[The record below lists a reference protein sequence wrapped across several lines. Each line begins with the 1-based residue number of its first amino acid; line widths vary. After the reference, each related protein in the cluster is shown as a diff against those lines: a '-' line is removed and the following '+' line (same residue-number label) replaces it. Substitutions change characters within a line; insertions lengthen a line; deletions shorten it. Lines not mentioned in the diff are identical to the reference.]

1 MHFIADY
8 MVWLSHWIETSTP
21 LPGFTLWLQKQ
32 WYSDGIA
39 KTHFAIPVLQTIHTL
54 AVAMIITAVLMIT
67 LRVFMVAG
75 KERTLAQTLHRF
87 VPWIWW
93 SLLVCFVTG
102 SLLALGEPP
111 RDMQNPAFWTKMV
124 VVPIAA
130 LITLGIQT
138 SMSRNL
144 VGWEAA
150 ATHRGLIAQVVAILF
165 VLLWLVIMALG
176 RWIAY
181 VPTA

>member
-1 MHFIADY
+1 MQSIADF
-8 MVWLSHWIETSTP
+8 MVALSQWIQTSTP
-21 LPGFTLWLQKQ
+21 VPTFALWLQKQ
-32 WYSDGIA
+32 WYSDIIA
-39 KTHFAIPVLQTIHTL
+39 KTHFAIPALQTIHTL
-54 AVAMIITAVLMIT
+54 AVAMLLTAVLMIT

-75 KERTLAQTLHRF
+75 KNRTLAQTLHRF

-93 SLLVCFVTG
+93 CLLVLFITG

-111 RDMQNPAFWTKMV
+111 RDLQNPAFWTKMV

-130 LITLGIQT
+130 LITLGIQS
-138 SMSRNL
+138 SMFKNI

-150 ATHRGLIAQVVAILF
+150 ATHRGVVAQAVAVLF
-165 VLLWLVIMALG
+165 ILLWLLIMGLG

-181 VPTA
+181 VATA